1 MKKRYF
7 IPACVLIAAALG
19 FVIFALGHPES
30 AFSPDSRIAGILYG
44 LYVDMVVLLIFLAF
58 CKKANGLNIL
68 TLILELG
75 AVFFLVQT
83 ILDLFPNGRTGWPL
97 VAALGL
103 NCIAVLL
110 NLNQKKKPDPQARPE
125 TGTERRRAT

>member
-1 MKKRYF
+1 MKKRFF

-44 LYVDMVVLLIFLAF
+44 LYADMVVLLIFLAF
-58 CKKANGLNIL
+58 CKNANGVNIL
-68 TLILELG
+68 TMILELG
-75 AVFFLVQT
+75 AVFFLVQA
-83 ILDLFPNGRTGWPL
+83 ILGLFPDGHSNWTL
-97 VAALGL
+97 AAALGL

-110 NLNQKKKPDPQARPE
+110 NLNQKKKPDPQA
-125 TGTERRRAT
+125 